1 MKILSKIKG
10 MLIGTMALGL
20 IFTIGTKNI
29 YATENEITS
38 GIYQVENDVYH
49 ESEIGM
55 SMSRT
60 YLLPTMNVE
69 VIRDHII
76 YTVGFAGSEF
86 MENYR
91 MKVNGQETPVEMVEE
106 NSEDGTV
113 KLKVAVD
120 KVDADMDAIIYVG
133 PMERDVEFKVIPKM
147 ETLTLLEAIEEKEDL
162 KEEVNVEIEEETL
175 KEENLIGKQEKK
187 DNKGIYAIAGVAA
200 IVVIGGVIAIVK
212 SKKK

>member
-60 YLLPTMNVE
+60 YLLPTMN
-69 VIRDHII
+69 
-76 YTVGFAGSEF
+76 
-86 MENYR
+86 
-91 MKVNGQETPVEMVEE
+91 KP
-106 NSEDGTV
+106 
-113 KLKVAVD
+113 KL
-120 KVDADMDAIIYVG
+120 G
-133 PMERDVEFKVIPKM
+133 
-147 ETLTLLEAIEEKEDL
+147 
-162 KEEVNVEIEEETL
+162 
-175 KEENLIGKQEKK
+175 GK
-187 DNKGIYAIAGVAA
+187 
-200 IVVIGGVIAIVK
+200 
-212 SKKK
+212 